1 MIHGDI
7 ADKATILRVA
17 SWAIIQAPQFSL
29 GASRKGFVP
38 GAAQPVVGLIQT
50 AYRAELFAVMVA
62 LEYAMARHAC
72 VRVWTDCQ
80 SMIDAFQK
88 YVCEGTVV

>member
-1 MIHGDI
+1 
-7 ADKATILRVA
+7 
-17 SWAIIQAPQFSL
+17 
-29 GASRKGFVP
+29 
-38 GAAQPVVGLIQT
+38 VVGLIQT

-80 SMIDAFQK
+80 SVIDAFEK